1 MLADAAPAARSSL
14 WGPAQQTLTLGVE
27 TKVNMN
33 DRHPFLVSYATL
45 FIVPMAVLIL
55 IFAAFELRPPPIAI
69 ESHVLRWLM
78 EYKDLYVRYE
88 HAVASWEPVLVLG
101 FLLSLPVLV
110 IESVLRRHQGS
121 VSLGFH
127 TVMAF
132 LMALCSFWAVKDFR
146 FRRSAHLMLSL
157 SHENFLCSKYAVSVI
172 YSSLKNAVL
181 YATVCWI
188 MCRLTRKMNH
198 RTQPDTPPNP
208 HSPSAQ
214 GAGGR

>member
-1 MLADAAPAARSSL
+1 M
-14 WGPAQQTLTLGVE
+14 TLGVE